1 MNGRGTRLA
10 VEDRPLLDGTARFT
24 ADLPADEP
32 LWAVFVR
39 SPMAHATIVSA
50 DVAEARRSPGVRA
63 VLVADDLAL
72 PATRRYAYVPEAFA
86 RPPLA
91 VGRVR
96 MVGEPIAVVVADT
109 LARAVDA
116 AELVELDLDPLP
128 AVVDPFAALADDA
141 PLLFPEAGT
150 NLVTRVAGASA
161 IDVLGPASM
170 VVRCRS
176 RSPRLASAP
185 MECSGIVAHWDGD
198 RLDVWATSQG
208 VHGFRTGL
216 ASGLGV
222 EAESIRVRSPAV
234 GGGFGGR
241 GDAPYETVVVAA
253 AARALGRT
261 VRWQETRYE
270 NLVSMPQGRGQVVD
284 VALGLGPG
292 HRFTGIVVDVLVD
305 TGAYPDMAASLGV
318 ARRELVGGPYRFE
331 VAEHSVRAVV
341 TNTTPIGAYRGAGQ
355 PELVL
360 ALERAV
366 DMAARRCDIDPI
378 ELRHRN
384 LLEPGDLPRR
394 TAAGLRIDDRGD
406 HVAALEHA
414 IERADVEA
422 LREEQA
428 ARRARGD
435 RVELGIGVA
444 SYLQLT
450 ARGDDVELAS
460 VGIDPSGAVAVRCGS
475 AAHGQG
481 HRSTLAPLVAARLGV
496 GAGSVE
502 WVDADTDVGPEANTT
517 GGSRTIQVLGSHLV
531 EVTERLVERARAL
544 AATQLEADAGDI
556 VLMEA
561 RDGRPAGLGVAGVP
575 ASVVGWGELAALDHD
590 LTESMVGPAEGPT
603 FPYGTHVTVVEVD
616 TETGGVRLRSHLAV
630 DDCGVVL
637 RRDLVEGQQHGGV
650 VAGLAAALF
659 EEAGYD
665 EDGNPRAANFADYL
679 LAGAPDVPSIST
691 DVLTV
696 RSPVNR
702 LGARGI
708 GENGALVAPAS
719 AINAIVDALAPY
731 GVDHLDI
738 PATPERVWQA
748 LEKARTR
755 S

>member
-1 MNGRGTRLA
+1 MIGRGPRLT
-10 VEDRPLLDGTARFT
+10 VEDGPLLDGSARFT
-24 ADLPADEP
+24 ADLPVDDA

-39 SPMAHATIVSA
+39 SPLAHGRIVSL
-50 DVAEARRSPGVRA
+50 DGSEARRSPGVRA
-63 VLVADDLAL
+63 VLVAADLAL
-72 PATRRYAYVPEAFA
+72 PATRRYPYVPAAFA

-91 VGRVR
+91 TDRVR
-96 MVGEPIAVVVADT
+96 MVGEPVALVVADT
-109 LARAVDA
+109 LAAAVDA

-128 AVVDPFAALADDA
+128 AVVDPLAALESDA

-150 NLVTRVAGASA
+150 NLVTHVAGASVV
-161 IDVLGPASM
+161 DVLGSAST

-176 RSPRLASAP
+176 TSPRLASAP
-185 MECSGIVAHWDGD
+185 MECSGVVAGWAGD
-198 RLDVWATSQG
+198 ALDVWATSQG

-222 EAESIRVRSPAV
+222 EAESVRVRSPAV

-241 GDAPYETVVVAA
+241 GDAPYEAVVVAA
-253 AARALGRT
+253 AARELGRT

-270 NLVSMPQGRGQVVD
+270 NLVSMPQGRGQTVD
-284 VALGLGPG
+284 VAIGLGPG

-305 TGAYPDMAASLGV
+305 TGAYPDMAAALAV

-331 VAEHSVRAVV
+331 AAEHSVRAAV
-341 TNTTPIGAYRGAGQ
+341 TNTAPVGAYRGAGQ

-366 DMAARRCDIDPI
+366 DLAARRCDIDPV
-378 ELRHRN
+378 ELRRRN
-384 LLEPGDLPRR
+384 LFEPGDLPLRS
-394 TAAGLRIDDRGD
+394 AAGLRIEDRGD
-406 HVAALEHA
+406 HIGALEHA
-414 IERADVEA
+414 VEQA
-422 LREEQA
+422 GVDDLRDEQA

-460 VGIDPSGAVAVRCGS
+460 VGIDSSGAVAVRCGS

-496 GAGSVE
+496 TAESID
-502 WVDADTDVGPEANTT
+502 WVDADTEVGPEAQTT

-531 EVTERLVERARAL
+531 EATEQLVQRARKL
-544 AATQLEADAGDI
+544 AAARLEADVAD
-556 VLMEA
+556 VVMMEA
-561 RDGRPAGLGVAGVP
+561 RDGRPAGLGVVGVP
-575 ASVVGWGELAALDHD
+575 ASVLGWAELAELED
-590 LTESMVGPAEGPT
+590 LTESISAPAEGPT

-616 TETGGVRLRSHLAV
+616 TETGGVRLVSHLAV

-659 EEAGYD
+659 EAASYD
-665 EDGNPRAANFADYL
+665 EDGNPRTSSFADYL
-679 LAGAPDVPSIST
+679 LPGAVDLPMIGT
-691 DVLTV
+691 DVVTV

-719 AINAIVDALAPY
+719 AINAVVDALAPY
-731 GVDHLDI
+731 GVEHLEI

-748 LEKARTR
+748 LRRAR
-755 S
+755 